1 MNWPLIII
9 LGIVMLA
16 FIVFVVARNLKDEK
30 DFENRIKNDY
40 RKARNEKDDIEI
52 DEKMK

>member
-9 LGIVMLA
+9 LGIVILA
-16 FIVFVVARNLKDEK
+16 FMVFVVRRNLKDEK
-30 DFENRIKNDY
+30 DFEGTIKNDY
-40 RKARNEKDDIEI
+40 HKPRSEKGDIEI

>member
-9 LGIVMLA
+9 LGIVIIA
-16 FIVFVVARNLKDEK
+16 FILFIVIRNLKDES
-30 DFENRIKNDY
+30 DFENVIKNDY
-40 RKARNEKDDIEI
+40 HKAKNEEGDIEI

>member
-9 LGIVMLA
+9 LGIVIIA
-16 FIVFVVARNLKDEK
+16 FIVFIVIRNLKDER
-30 DFENRIKNDY
+30 DIENVIKNDY
-40 RKARNEKDDIEI
+40 GKAKNEEGDIEI

>member
-9 LGIVMLA
+9 LGILMLA

-30 DFENRIKNDY
+30 DFETRIKNDY
-40 RKARNEKDDIEI
+40 HKARNEKGDIEI
-52 DEKMK
+52 DEKME